1 MAVVV
6 EGARGKPDKSILA
19 GNRACYQ
26 LWPAD
31 MKALLKDRREFVK
44 IHKSLGG
51 RVENTKP
58 RHEPWMRRV
67 DTTLAP
73 LSIAAWNMAG
83 NQSNTR
89 PQILVFILPDKDS
102 IIYGR
107 IKRSAECR
115 YGVVSQCMQFAH
127 VQVPGTVHLERLHE
141 ICCKARWHDLPL
153 CWF

>member
-1 MAVVV
+1 MNL
-6 EGARGKPDKSILA
+6 R
-19 GNRACYQ
+19 Y
-26 LWPAD
+26 
-31 MKALLKDRREFVK
+31 
-44 IHKSLGG
+44 GG
-51 RVENTKP
+51 SK
-58 RHEPWMRRV
+58 
-67 DTTLAP
+67 TLAP
-73 LSIAAWNMAG
+73 LSTAAWNMAG

-141 ICCKARWHDLPL
+141 ICCKAWWHDLPL